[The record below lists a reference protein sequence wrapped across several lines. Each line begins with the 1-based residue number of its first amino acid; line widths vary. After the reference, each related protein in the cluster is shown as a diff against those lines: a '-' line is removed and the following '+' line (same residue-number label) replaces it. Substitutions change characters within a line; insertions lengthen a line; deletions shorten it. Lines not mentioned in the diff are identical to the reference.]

1 MSKSQKNGPNNQTQQ
16 TRRPQHTKAGR
27 TLLVKPSNTSLVFDA
42 EFLSTFSGFQ
52 KTHHTEKTNSYFTTY
67 ATPNDAL
74 AALKGI
80 KTKYGRD
87 VRVKYSHYRIFF
99 KLEGLTDETDYNT
112 VKATHTE
119 FVQKV
124 GCNVLYYRLYR
135 KDKTY
140 LGCGDMTIDTKEA
153 FDTLLDSEKLKAF
166 ELSVGDAKHTG
177 THYRYKKNQPD
188 ESQQK
193 ETTDD
198 EPKTSSQ

>member
-1 MSKSQKNGPNNQTQQ
+1 MSKSQTNGPNNTQQ
-16 TRRPQHTKAGR
+16 STRRPQHTKAGR
-27 TLLVKPSNTSLVFDA
+27 TLLVKPSNTSSNVVFDA

-52 KTHHTEKTNSYFTTY
+52 TTHHTEKTNSYFTTY

-112 VKATHTE
+112 VKAAHTE
-119 FVQKV
+119 FAQKL

-135 KDKTY
+135 KEKTY
-140 LGCGDMTIDTKEA
+140 LGCGDMTIDVKDA
-153 FDTLLDSEKLKAF
+153 FDTLLDSDKLKTF
-166 ELSVGDAKHTG
+166 ELSVGDVKYTG
-177 THYRYKKNQPD
+177 THYRYKKVQNEDGNQKD
-188 ESQQK
+188 TAEVAG
-193 ETTDD
+193 
-198 EPKTSSQ
+198 SSM